1 MDNKK
6 KIYNY
11 MIQKGFTPN
20 AASGI
25 MGNIGVETR
34 YTYDYQKKQEKGG
47 PGYGLFQFEGNHM
60 KNYQKFLKDNDAQ
73 DSMESQVDYMYDTIY
88 GEGKNRDDLGYG
100 NAQKIQEVFK
110 SGSIED
116 ASNVFLDKFEKPKNP
131 EASRK
136 DRIRISNEVSEEF
149 MSTQEP
155 MSMEQQP
162 VNILDGIRKFSQ
174 DQLGNGFNLEHSMLF
189 GFGMRQK
196 LNSEENKKWANYWN
210 MDNF

>member
-1 MDNKK
+1 MDNKMRV
-6 KIYNY
+6 YNY

-20 AASGI
+20 AAAGI

-34 YTYDYQKKQEKGG
+34 YTYDYTKKQDGG
-47 PGYGLFQFEGNHM
+47 PGYGLFQFDSTGGPGNHM
-60 KNYQKFLKDNDAQ
+60 ENYQNFLKENKMQ

-110 SGSIED
+110 SGSAED
-116 ASNVFLDKFEKPKNP
+116 AANVFLDRFERPKNP

-149 MSTQEP
+149 MSPQEP
-155 MSMEQQP
+155 MSTEQKP
-162 VNILDGIRKFSQ
+162 VNMLDGIRKFTQ
-174 DQLGNGFNLEHSMLF
+174 DQLGDGFSLEHSMLF

-196 LNSEENKKWANYWN
+196 LNSEENKK
-210 MDNF
+210 

>member
-1 MDNKK
+1 MDNKMRV
-6 KIYNY
+6 YNY

-20 AASGI
+20 AAAGI

-34 YTYDYQKKQEKGG
+34 YTYDYTKKQDGG
-47 PGYGLFQFEGNHM
+47 PGYGLFQFDPTGGPGNHM
-60 KNYQKFLKDNDAQ
+60 ENYQKFLKENEVQ
-73 DSMESQVDYMYDTIY
+73 DSMESQIDYMYDTIY

-110 SGSIED
+110 SGSAED
-116 ASNVFLDKFEKPKNP
+116 AANVFLDRFEKPKNP

-149 MSTQEP
+149 MSPQEP
-155 MSMEQQP
+155 MSMEQKP
-162 VNILDGIRKFSQ
+162 VNMLDGIRKFSQ
-174 DQLGNGFNLEHSMLF
+174 DQLGDGFSLEHSMLF

-196 LNSEENKKWANYWN
+196 LNSEENKQ
-210 MDNF
+210 

>member
-1 MDNKK
+1 MDNRKN
-6 KIYNY
+6 IYNY

-34 YTYDYQKKQEKGG
+34 YTYDYTKKQDGG
-47 PGYGLFQFEGNHM
+47 PGYGLFQFDPSAGPGNHM
-60 KNYQKFLKDNDAQ
+60 ENYQKFLKENEVQ
-73 DSMESQVDYMYDTIY
+73 DSMESQIDYMYDTIY
-88 GEGKNRDDLGYG
+88 GEGKNRDDLGHG
-100 NAQKIQEVFK
+100 NAQKIREVFK
-110 SGSIED
+110 SGSPED
-116 ASNVFLDKFEKPKNP
+116 AANIFLDRFERPKNP

-162 VNILDGIRKFSQ
+162 VNMLDGARKFLQ
-174 DQLGNGFNLEHSMLF
+174 DELGPQFSLKHSMFYGTGLVE
-189 GFGMRQK
+189 G
-196 LNSEENKKWANYWN
+196 LNKEENKQ
-210 MDNF
+210 

>member
-34 YTYDYQKKQEKGG
+34 YTYDYTKKQDKG

-174 DQLGNGFNLEHSMLF
+174 DQLGSGFNLEHSMLF

-196 LNSEENKKWANYWN
+196 LNSEENKK
-210 MDNF
+210 